1 MATPIYLVKP
11 VAKALQVLDCLG
23 QAEAALTLTE
33 ISRRVRLPKT
43 TTYRYLCTL
52 CAGGLVVHDQDADLY
67 RLGLRLWELG
77 HKVGDQLQ
85 IRRLALPLMA
95 QLRDRFNETVNLAV
109 LDGTDIVYVEMV
121 PSTFALR
128 MHAAL
133 GGRDP
138 AYTTSLGKAILAH
151 LPPEQLCGHLPKRLI
166 RRTPKTI
173 TSLAALKVEL
183 LATRARGFARDIG
196 ENETGARCIGVPIF
210 HHSGLAEAAL
220 SVSAPAAR
228 LDDSREDEVASAMM
242 RVAHTIS
249 THLGYAA
256 KGGEQKL

>member
-1 MATPIYLVKP
+1 MATSSYLVKP

-23 QAEAALTLTE
+23 QEEAALTLSE

-52 CAGGLVVHDQDADLY
+52 CVSGLVARDHDADLY
-67 RLGLRLWELG
+67 RLGLRLLELG
-77 HKVGDQLQ
+77 QKVGDQLQ
-85 IRRLALPLMA
+85 IRRQALPLMA

-109 LDGTDIVYVEMV
+109 LDGTEVVYVEMV

-128 MHAAL
+128 MQATL

-138 AYTTSLGKAILAH
+138 AYTTALGKAILAH
-151 LPPEQLCGHLPKRLI
+151 LPPEQWCAHLPQRLM

-173 TSLAALKVEL
+173 TSLAALKADL
-183 LATRARGFARDIG
+183 LATRARGFARDAG
-196 ENETGARCIGVPIF
+196 ENETGARCIGAPIF
-210 HHSGLAEAAL
+210 HRSGLAVAAL

-228 LDDSREDEVASAMM
+228 LDDSREAEVAPAMM
-242 RVAHTIS
+242 HAARTIS
-249 THLGYAA
+249 AHLGYPA
-256 KGGEQKL
+256 KGGEHKL